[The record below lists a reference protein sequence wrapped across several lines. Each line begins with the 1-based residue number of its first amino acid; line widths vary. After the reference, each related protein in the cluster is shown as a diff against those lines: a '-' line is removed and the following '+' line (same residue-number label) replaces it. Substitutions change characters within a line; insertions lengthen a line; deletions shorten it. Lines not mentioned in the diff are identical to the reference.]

1 MKKANLSSLA
11 LNRKAITNL
20 NATNV
25 TGGFETQYTCSNDST
40 ATAAHCTPSW
50 TGMCGGSTN
59 CSTWDGCVTPT
70 NEQNCGLETIDLSWC
85 ADNGGYLPDPCLS
98 TGVCA

>member
-1 MKKANLSSLA
+1 MKKTNLSALA
-11 LNRKAITNL
+11 LNKKAISNL
-20 NATNV
+20 NAANV
-25 TGGFETQYTCSNDST
+25 KGGD
-40 ATAAHCTPSW
+40 ATVEHCTPSW

-70 NEQNCGLETIDLSWC
+70 NEPNCGLETVDLSWC
-85 ADNGGYLPDPCLS
+85 RDNGGYLPDTCLS